1 MKTNAPKFSAEQ
13 HVATYKE
20 SFFRF
25 SQRISELSSHES
37 LVQIQSCPDWNIHD
51 LLSHVTG
58 LCVAISQGDSPPADT
73 QNWVDQQVISRKPHA
88 SAQVVAE
95 WQSSLKAF
103 SAVAVTDMRLAMPLT
118 YDLLVHE
125 FDLLH
130 AVKKAPA
137 IDNDDALLLAMNV
150 AALILDG
157 DISKA
162 DVGSLLLVANQ
173 HEWQCGSG
181 AVIATLDLSAQDNPI
196 FELIRL
202 TGSRRSHK
210 QLLAYPWQG
219 DFERLLPMLSH
230 MELPLTDII
239 E

>member
-1 MKTNAPKFSAEQ
+1 MKSNAPKFSAEQ
-13 HVATYKE
+13 HVETYKE
-20 SFFRF
+20 TCSRF
-25 SQRISELSSHES
+25 SQRISELSSQE
-37 LVQIQSCPDWNIHD
+37 LLLQIQSCPDWNIHD

-73 QNWVDQQVISRKPHA
+73 QNWVDQQVILRKPHT

-95 WQSSLKAF
+95 WQSSLDAF
-103 SAVAVTDMRLAMPLT
+103 SAVAVSDMRLAMPLT

-130 AVKKAPA
+130 AVKKTAVLN
-137 IDNDDALLLAMNV
+137 NDDALLLAMNV

-157 DISKA
+157 DIAKA

-181 AVIATLDLSAQDNPI
+181 EIIATLDLSTLDNPI

-202 TGSRRSHK
+202 TGSRRSYK

-230 MELPLTDII
+230 MELPLTDIV

>member
-1 MKTNAPKFSAEQ
+1 MKSNAPKFSAQQ
-13 HVATYKE
+13 HVETYKE
-20 SFFRF
+20 SCSGF
-25 SQRISELSSHES
+25 SQSISQLSAQES

-73 QNWVDQQVISRKPHA
+73 QNWVNQQVISRKSHA

-95 WQSSLKAF
+95 WQSSLDAF
-103 SAVAVTDMRLAMPLT
+103 SAVAASNMRLAMPLT

-130 AVKKAPA
+130 ALKTAPHMH
-137 IDNDDALLLAMNV
+137 NDDALLLAMNV

-162 DVGSLLLVANQ
+162 DVGSLLLIANQ

-181 AVIATLDLSAQDNPI
+181 EIIATLDLSALDNPI

-230 MELPLTDII
+230 MELPLTDIV

>member
-1 MKTNAPKFSAEQ
+1 M
-13 HVATYKE
+13 
-20 SFFRF
+20 
-25 SQRISELSSHES
+25 L
-37 LVQIQSCPDWNIHD
+37 QIQSCPDWNIHD

-58 LCVAISQGDSPPADT
+58 LCVAISQGDTPPADT
-73 QNWVDQQVISRKPHA
+73 QNWVDQQVISRKPHT

-95 WQSSLKAF
+95 WQSSLDAF
-103 SAVAVTDMRLAMPLT
+103 SAVAVSDMRLAMPLT

-130 AVKKAPA
+130 ALKKAPA
-137 IDNDDALLLAMNV
+137 LNNNDALLLAMNV

-162 DVGSLLLVANQ
+162 DVGSLLLIANQ
-173 HEWQCGSG
+173 YEWQCGSG
-181 AVIATLDLSAQDNPI
+181 DVIATLDLSELDNPI

-210 QLLAYPWQG
+210 QLFTYPWQG